1 MDREGGVVGLD
12 DGIRHFGRWDDR
24 KGSHHPIRVFF
35 ANFANQEGAHTGT
48 GTSTERVC
56 YLETLETVA
65 SLGFASNNIQN
76 LVD

>member
-12 DGIRHFGRWDDR
+12 DGIGHFGRWDDR
-24 KGSHHPIRVFF
+24 EGGHHPIRVFF
-35 ANFANQEGAHTGT
+35 ANFADQEGSHTGT

-65 SLGFASNNIQN
+65 SFGFASNNIQN